1 MQEKLISHI
10 FKGCFIAIIYI
21 VFNTIIDVAKL
32 HNAQWTDFVTWLI
45 IVGGTATSVYL
56 YSKNNKELHPFGALF
71 THGFKTTAVA
81 TCLIFIYVLLMV
93 YIINPEVITE
103 KVNALVQAKRKQGA
117 IDESK
122 LQENIESAYKI
133 FRLMQLAGTVMLTL
147 VLGVIGS
154 VIGAVISPK
163 KTTQII

>member
-10 FKGCFIAIIYI
+10 FKGCCIAIAYI
-21 VFNTIIDVAKL
+21 IFNIIIDFAKL
-32 HNAQWTDFVTWLI
+32 HNAQWTDFVAWLI
-45 IVGGTATSVYL
+45 LLGGAAISVYL
-56 YSKNNKELHPFGALF
+56 YSKNNKELYLFGALF

-93 YIINPEVITE
+93 YIINPSAITE

-154 VIGAVISPK
+154 AIGAVISPK